1 MIFLNPPLLFVKL
14 CTPGNINGADIFTCH
29 TKPFGNCEV
38 EVISAILGM
47 FLHVLKMNYVYN
59 IIIHCLKK
67 KKL

>member
-47 FLHVLKMNYVYN
+47 FLHVLKMNSM
-59 IIIHCLKK
+59 
-67 KKL
+67 